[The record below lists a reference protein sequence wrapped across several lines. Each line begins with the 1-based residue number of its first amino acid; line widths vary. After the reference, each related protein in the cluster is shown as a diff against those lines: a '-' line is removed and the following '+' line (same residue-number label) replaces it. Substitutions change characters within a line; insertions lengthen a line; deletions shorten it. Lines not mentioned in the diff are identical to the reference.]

1 MLLLKK
7 EYKELERIQEK
18 IILETATFDEMEVFL
33 DLIVKSGNEVEMMG
47 YMKILGIHSM
57 DEVRDKVK
65 KRQRDSGILTGLA
78 IAGGVILWAALFSK

>member
-18 IILETATFDEMEVFL
+18 IILKIATPNEMEVFL

-47 YMKILGIHSM
+47 YMEILGIHSI
-57 DEVRDKVK
+57 DEVRYRVK

-78 IAGGVILWAALFSK
+78 IAGGAILLAALFSR